1 MCDRRDIDLVGTKY
15 QVEYVHECRHTEDDG
30 RVGRRAQIL
39 EFFFFFDGRCV
50 SGNEQQRCGGRRVS
64 NVGLPKKKKKD

>member
-39 EFFFFFDGRCV
+39 EFFFFFLMGGVFQGMNNSAAAAGAFRM
-50 SGNEQQRCGGRRVS
+50 SGSQ
-64 NVGLPKKKKKD
+64 KKKKD